1 MSATKLIPS
10 APLETITNV
19 EEKFKMKM
27 NDIQSFNNSINN
39 TKEIITDREAKNE
52 KNQKRI
58 IKILSTLIKS
68 FNTCV
73 ILATTST
80 SISIS
85 FTGILSIVKPISTEV
100 ACGLTI
106 IKKLVYE
113 IVIQKY
119 DEHENFHQGL
129 PEDKTE

>member
-39 TKEIITDREAKNE
+39 TKEIITDREAKNK

-58 IKILSTLIKS
+58 IKILKFYL
-68 FNTCV
+68 
-73 ILATTST
+73 
-80 SISIS
+80 
-85 FTGILSIVKPISTEV
+85 
-100 ACGLTI
+100 
-106 IKKLVYE
+106 
-113 IVIQKY
+113 
-119 DEHENFHQGL
+119 H
-129 PEDKTE
+129 